1 MITGARSAFFS
12 KVMAGYKEVGGRT
25 LITRFV
31 SSPLTMAVTVL
42 LIALGGGLW
51 GYLVAQIVSAV
62 VVTVLLVSLVWRLT
76 PVAARSPDVEKLWIE
91 PQVLAFFAPMF
102 GIGFMEFFMG
112 Q

>member
-12 KVMAGYKEVGGRT
+12 KVMAGYKGVGRRT

-42 LIALGGGLW
+42 LIGLGGGLW

-62 VVTVLLVSLVWRLT
+62 VVTVLLVSLVLRLT
-76 PVAARSPDVEKLWIE
+76 PIAARSPDVKMLWIE
-91 PQVLAFFAPMF
+91 PQAWAFSA
-102 GIGFMEFFMG
+102 
-112 Q
+112 